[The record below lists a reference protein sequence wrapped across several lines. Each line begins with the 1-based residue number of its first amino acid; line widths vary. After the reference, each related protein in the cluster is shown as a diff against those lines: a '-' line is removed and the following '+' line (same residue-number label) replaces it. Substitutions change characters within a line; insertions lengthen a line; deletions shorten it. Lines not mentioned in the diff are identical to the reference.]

1 MMIPVSFRGLSGRAW
16 TFNRVET
23 DAPWAGSAGVAIF
36 AAPDSYGWRVIKVA
50 HLKGRRDD
58 IQPVWAFAEAE
69 RFGATA
75 VFIAAE
81 LDEKRRRLII
91 ADIEMGLSPVC
102 ESYMGIAA

>member
-1 MMIPVSFRGLSGRAW
+1 MHIPVSFRGQSGQAW
-16 TFNRVET
+16 NFSRVDP
-23 DAPWAGSAGVAIF
+23 DASWAGTTGVAIF

-50 HLKGRRDD
+50 QLKGRSHD
-58 IQPVWAFAEAE
+58 IQPIWAYAEAE

-81 LDEKRRRLII
+81 LDENRRRLMI

-102 ESYMGIAA
+102 DSYMGIAA